1 MVAADSWG
9 PWSGAI
15 SHAERVARL
24 RSLRAIFV
32 CVSPRNPII
41 TPLRLAESGEQQDLD
56 AARIELDRM
65 PALDQRNILALYGKL
80 IQHPKK
86 RGGGP

>member
-1 MVAADSWG
+1 MMIAGDFG

-15 SHAERVARL
+15 SHAEQVARL
-24 RSLRAIFV
+24 RALRAIVV
-32 CVSPRNPII
+32 CVAPSNPII
-41 TPLRLAESGEQQDLD
+41 TPLEVAESGEQQDLD

-65 PALDQRNILALYGKL
+65 PALDQRRIVSLYGRL
-80 IQHPKK
+80 IQKPKK

>member
-1 MVAADSWG
+1 MIEGDFG

-15 SHAERVARL
+15 SHAEQVARL
-24 RSLRAIFV
+24 RALRAIFV

-41 TPLRLAESGEQQDLD
+41 TPLEIAESGEQQDLD

-65 PALDQRNILALYGKL
+65 PALDRRNILALYGKL

-86 RGGGP
+86 RGGP